1 MNKETQLGFIHR
13 FIPSNKNQA
22 GAKEKF
28 GLLRSFLLHGPGGN
42 EEDLIPL
49 AQQIAPEASYT

>member
-22 GAKEKF
+22 GAKGKIRPTTI
-28 GLLRSFLLHGPGGN
+28 LLLHGTGGN
-42 EEDLIPL
+42 EEDMIPL

>member
-22 GAKEKF
+22 GAKGKIRPTTI
-28 GLLRSFLLHGPGGN
+28 LLLHGTGGN
-42 EEDLIPL
+42 EEEYDP
-49 AQQIAPEASYT
+49 PGTTNSSRGSYT